1 MPTLNYGVSL
11 SGGGISINQATPRTA
26 DAIDARE
33 VSLPVASSGTL
44 STRTDNDTGVLTV
57 GSGHGIT
64 TSDLA
69 DVYWSGGAR
78 FGMTVSGSGS
88 TTIGVDGGTGD
99 NFPSEAAAITVD
111 AQVQV
116 NAAVNGDE
124 VEILGMQM
132 LRTTPNSTARGH
144 ASFQESDNTEIA
156 EMEFSGSVPQV
167 HDIAGGATNIFT
179 GDPIAKVMISNG
191 SSTETATFKLAWVE
205 DSTP

>member
-11 SGGGISINQATPRTA
+11 SGGGISINQSTPVTA

-33 VSLPVASSGTL
+33 VSVPVASVGTL
-44 STRTDNDTGVLTV
+44 STRTDDDTGVLTV

-64 TSDLA
+64 TSDLV

-78 FGMTVSGSGS
+78 FGMTCSGAGA
-88 TTIGVDGGTGD
+88 TTIGVDGGAGD
-99 NFPSEAAAITVD
+99 VFPSAASAITAD
-111 AQVQV
+111 AQIQV
-116 NAAVNGDE
+116 NAAINGDE

-132 LRTTPNSTARGH
+132 LRASNSSTARAH

-156 EMEFSGSVPQV
+156 EMEFQGSVPQV
-167 HDIAGGATNIFT
+167 HHIAGGATNIFT
-179 GDPIAKVMISNG
+179 GDPIAKVKISNG

>member
-11 SGGGISINQATPRTA
+11 SGGGISINQSTPVTA
-26 DAIDARE
+26 DGLDSRE
-33 VSLPVASSGTL
+33 VTVPVASTGTL

-64 TSDLA
+64 TSDKV

-78 FGMTVSGSGS
+78 FGMTCSGAGA
-88 TTIGVDGGTGD
+88 TTIGVDAGTGD
-99 NFPSEAAAITVD
+99 NLPSQATAITCD
-111 AQVQV
+111 AQIQV
-116 NAAVNGDE
+116 NAAINGDE

-132 LRTTPNSTARGH
+132 LRTTPGSTAKGH

-156 EMEFSGSVPQV
+156 EVDFLGSTPQV
-167 HDIAGGATNIFT
+167 HHISGGATNIFT
-179 GDPIAKVMISNG
+179 GDPIAKVMVSNG
-191 SSTETATFKLAWVE
+191 SATEAATFKLAWVE